1 LGTLLLIA
9 SNRQLRSHVIVWF
22 LLVAGLVL
30 AITGYS
36 IYQSAQHYL
45 IQKIQHQ
52 QMVLAETTAA
62 LLDGKIHRRFISANS
77 MNTAAYRQ
85 YNSALLRIMKAD
97 EFASFI
103 YTLEISSKDGEIRYG
118 IIPNIRGEEEAKQ
131 DKAYSTGA
139 RIVSND
145 AFKRLISDFYQGG
158 SAATTTLF
166 EDDAHNWDYISLAT
180 IYDQK
185 QRPAGVVVVEVSSQQ
200 IYSLKRKLLES
211 MLVTISLLFI
221 SLLVAAVFF
230 AHKITRPF
238 DQLTDAVERLVK
250 NDFNFNLSLTDF
262 GGFVYL
268 AKQFNL
274 MLLKLQVSRNEL
286 VSTNKAYSRFV
297 PHQVLKLISP
307 NGIKSTNL
315 GDCIEKEMTILFCDI
330 RNFTKLSE
338 SMSPKENFTF
348 INRYLKVM
356 APVINKHGG
365 TIDKFMG
372 DGIMALFPNS
382 ADNAL
387 DAAVSMMLSLEKY
400 NKKLTTNNLP
410 IVEIGLGLHTGNMM
424 LGTVGSSSRMDVTVI
439 SDTVNAAAR
448 IEALTKTFQT
458 PILISEE
465 TRMCLDKFDKRNLR
479 FIATCMVKGKLK
491 PMTIYEVFTQDPVSI
506 RQEKL
511 NNQNAMIRAWEF
523 YKQKDIER
531 AIGEYQKLM
540 DKSPTDKA
548 IFALLEAVQIGR
560 L

>member
-1 LGTLLLIA
+1 M
-9 SNRQLRSHVIVWF
+9 
-22 LLVAGLVL
+22 VAGIVL

-36 IYQSAQHYL
+36 IYQSAQRYL
-45 IQKIQHQ
+45 IKKVQHQ
-52 QMVLAETTAA
+52 QMVLAETTAT
-62 LLDGKIHRRFISANS
+62 LIDGKTHKRFVSLNS
-77 MNTAAYRQ
+77 MNTAAYKQ
-85 YNSALLRIMKAD
+85 YNHALLKIMKAD

-103 YTLEISSKDGEIRYG
+103 YTLDISAKDSEIRYG
-118 IIPNIRGEEEAKQ
+118 IIPNIRNDQDKVL

-139 RIVSND
+139 KIVAD
-145 AFKRLISDFYQGG
+145 DDFKKLVSQFYKNN
-158 SAATTTLF
+158 SAATTVLF
-166 EDDAHNWDYISLAT
+166 EDSIHNWNYISLAI

-185 QRPAGVVVVEVSSQQ
+185 QRPSGVVVVEVSSQQ
-200 IYSLKRKLLES
+200 IDSLKRDLLES

-221 SLLVAAVFF
+221 SLLVASVIF

-250 NDFNFNLSLTDF
+250 NDFNFNLSLSDF

-338 SMSPKENFTF
+338 AMSPNENFTF

-365 TIDKFMG
+365 TIDKYMG
-372 DGIMALFPNS
+372 DGIMALFPSS
-382 ADNAL
+382 ADSAL
-387 DAAVSMMLSLEKY
+387 NAAVSMMLALEKY
-400 NKKLTTNNLP
+400 NKKLTANNLP
-410 IVEIGLGLHTGNMM
+410 IVEIGLGLHTGKMM
-424 LGTVGSSSRMDVTVI
+424 LGTVGSSSRMDVTVV
-439 SDTVNAAAR
+439 SDTVNAASR

-465 TRMCLDKFDKRNLR
+465 TRIRLDKFDKRNLR
-479 FIATCMVKGKLK
+479 FIATCMVKGKSK
-491 PMTIYEVFTQDPVSI
+491 PMTIYEVFMQDPVSV
-506 RQEKL
+506 RTEKL
-511 NNQNAMIRAWEF
+511 NNQSAMIRAWEF
-523 YKQKDIER
+523 YRRGELER
-531 AIGEYQKLM
+531 AVSEYQILM
-540 DKSPTDKA
+540 EKSPADKA
-548 IFALLEAVQIGR
+548 LFALFEAVQIGR

>member
-1 LGTLLLIA
+1 LIA

-30 AITGYS
+30 AVTGYS
-36 IYQSAQHYL
+36 IYQSAQYYL

-52 QMVLAETTAA
+52 QTVLAETTATLIDA
-62 LLDGKIHRRFISANS
+62 KTHQRFVSENS
-77 MNTAAYRQ
+77 MKTAAYQQ
-85 YNSALLRIMKAD
+85 YNDALLKIMKID
-97 EFASFI
+97 EFSSFI
-103 YTLEISSKDGEIRYG
+103 YTLNISPKNGEIRYG
-118 IIPNIRGEEEAKQ
+118 LIPNIRNEKNAVLN
-131 DKAYSTGA
+131 KAYTTGSKLVSSETFRQMVTRFYNNNST
-139 RIVSND
+139 
-145 AFKRLISDFYQGG
+145 
-158 SAATTTLF
+158 ATTTLL
-166 EDDAHNWDYISLAT
+166 EVDSHHWDYISLAI

-185 QRPAGVVVVEVSSQQ
+185 QIPVGVVVIEVSSRQ
-200 IYSLKRKLLES
+200 IDSLKRDLLES

-221 SLLVAAVFF
+221 SLLVAAIFF

-250 NDFNFNLSLTDF
+250 NDFNFNLSLSDF

-315 GDCIEKEMTILFCDI
+315 GDCIEKEMTILFCDV

-348 INRYLKVM
+348 INRYLKIM
-356 APVINKHGG
+356 APVINKYGG

-387 DAAVSMMLSLEKY
+387 NAAVSMMQSLSKY
-400 NKKLTTNNLP
+400 NKKLKANNLP
-410 IVEIGLGLHTGNMM
+410 IVKIGLGLHTGNMM

-448 IEALTKTFQT
+448 IESLTKTFQT

-465 TRMCLDKFDKRNLR
+465 TRMRLDKFDKRNLR
-479 FIATCMVKGKLK
+479 FIATCMVKGKSK
-491 PMTIYEVFTQDPVSI
+491 PMTIYEVFTQDPVSV
-506 RQEKL
+506 RTEKL

-523 YKQKDIER
+523 YRQGDVER
-531 AIGEYQKLM
+531 AVGEYQKLM
-540 DKSPTDKA
+540 EKSPTDKVL
-548 IFALLEAVQIGR
+548 FALFEAVQIGR

>member
-1 LGTLLLIA
+1 MIA

-22 LLVAGLVL
+22 LLVAGIVL

-45 IQKIQHQ
+45 IEKVQHQ
-52 QMVLAETTAA
+52 QLVLAETTAT
-62 LLDGKIHRRFISANS
+62 LLDGKTHKRFISANS
-77 MNTAAYRQ
+77 MKTAAYKQ
-85 YNSALLRIMKAD
+85 YNHALLKIMKAD
-97 EFASFI
+97 EFSSFI
-103 YTLEISSKDGEIRYG
+103 YTLDISSKDGEIRYG
-118 IIPNIRGEEEAKQ
+118 IIPNIRNDKDNVQ

-139 RIVSND
+139 KVVADDSFKKLVSQ
-145 AFKRLISDFYQGG
+145 FYKNG
-158 SAATTTLF
+158 SSAMTVLF
-166 EDDAHNWDYISLAT
+166 EDSAHSWDYISLAI

-185 QRPAGVVVVEVSSQQ
+185 QTPVGVVVVEVSSQQ
-200 IYSLKRKLLES
+200 IESLKRDLLES

-221 SLLVAAVFF
+221 SLLVASVIF

-250 NDFNFNLSLTDF
+250 NDFNFNLSLSDF

-338 SMSPKENFTF
+338 AMSPNENFTF

-387 DAAVSMMLSLEKY
+387 NAAVGMMLSLEKY
-400 NKKLTTNNLP
+400 NKKLIANNLP

-448 IEALTKTFQT
+448 IESLTKTFQT

-465 TRMCLDKFDKRNLR
+465 LRIRLDKFDKRNLR
-479 FIATCMVKGKLK
+479 FIATCMVKGKSK
-491 PMTIYEVFTQDPVSI
+491 PMTIYEVFTQDPVSV
-506 RQEKL
+506 RTEKL

-523 YKQKDIER
+523 YRQGEIER
-531 AIGEYQKLM
+531 AVSEYQLLM
-540 DKSPTDKA
+540 EKSPADKA
-548 IFALLEAVQIGR
+548 LFALFEAVQIGR